1 MQKNIGDLEISVD
14 HIFFSQV
21 VKTIEDIFN
30 YRFCS
35 ILVEVTIFSESW
47 LKIPFVTQFGNDI
60 TVAIAGK
67 NFKTFENIRV
77 AKFFEHIDFREKKFL
92 KLFTFEG
99 LELYDFDGHNFVY
112 IDGDILVFYLL
123 AL

>member
-1 MQKNIGDLEISVD
+1 MD

-21 VKTIEDIFN
+21 VKAIEDILN

-35 ILVEVTIFSESW
+35 ILVEATIFSEAG
-47 LKIPFVTQFGNDI
+47 LKIAFVTEFSDDI

-77 AKFFEHIDFREKKFL
+77 AKFFQHIDFREEKFL
-92 KLFTFEG
+92 KFLTFEG
-99 LELYDFDGHNFVY
+99 LQLNDFDGYNFVY
-112 IDGDILVFYLL
+112 IEDNILVCYLL